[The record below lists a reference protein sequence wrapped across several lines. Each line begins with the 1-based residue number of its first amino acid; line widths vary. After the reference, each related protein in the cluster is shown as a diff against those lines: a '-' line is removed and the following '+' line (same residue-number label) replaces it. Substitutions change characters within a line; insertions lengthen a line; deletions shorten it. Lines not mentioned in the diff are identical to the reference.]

1 MAVESTDKVHETIA
15 MFSSFTISDIL
26 MICAVILA
34 PLIAVQVDKYLEKK
48 RNTKE
53 RKLNIFKTL
62 MATRGR
68 ILDPRHVEALNM
80 IDLEFDG
87 DKPVTD
93 AWKAYLDH
101 LINMP
106 KYPTS
111 EGKNEEEKKSEKNI
125 YDSQMA
131 TWGDQRENYLADLL
145 FKMGNSLDYNFDK
158 THIKRSIYSPQGHAD
173 IENEQ
178 QLLRRASIELLMGR
192 LALPVETVTPPLSE
206 DELKASKEEQAE
218 QKLIRELL
226 IKHYKGEIPSIVKIV
241 EDCKDPEQNTE

>member
-1 MAVESTDKVHETIA
+1 MTVESTGKAQEAITI
-15 MFSSFTISDIL
+15 FSSFTISDIL

-48 RNTKE
+48 RNKNE
-53 RKLNIFKTL
+53 RKLNVFKTL
-62 MATRGR
+62 MATRGK

-87 DKPVTD
+87 EKPVTD

-111 EGKNEEEKKSEKNI
+111 KGKNEEEKKSEKTI

-131 TWGDQRENYLADLL
+131 TWGGQRENYLADVL
-145 FKMGNSLDYNFDK
+145 FSMGNSLDYNFDK

-192 LALPVETVTPPLSE
+192 ITLPVETVATPLSE
-206 DELKASKEEQAE
+206 NELKASQEEQAE
-218 QKLIRELL
+218 QKQIRELL

-241 EDCKDPEQNTE
+241 ENHRDAE

>member
-1 MAVESTDKVHETIA
+1 MTAEATDTA
-15 MFSSFTISDIL
+15 QGTLYLFSSFTISDIL
-26 MICAVILA
+26 MIGAVILA
-34 PLIAVQVDKYLEKK
+34 PVIAVQVDKYLEKK
-48 RNTKE
+48 RNKKE

-68 ILDPRHVEALNM
+68 ALDPRHVEALNM

-87 DKPVTD
+87 EKPVTD

-106 KYPTS
+106 KYPTT
-111 EGKNEEEKKSEKNI
+111 EGKNEEEKKSEKTI
-125 YDSQMA
+125 YDSQM
-131 TWGDQRENYLADLL
+131 TSWGNQRENYLADLL
-145 FKMGNSLDYNFDK
+145 YTMGNSLDYEFDK

-178 QLLRRASIELLMGR
+178 QFLRKALIELLMGR
-192 LALPVETVTPPLSE
+192 LTLPVETITNPLSE
-206 DELKASKEEQAE
+206 DQLEAHKEEQAE

-241 EDCKDPEQNTE
+241 NEDIDPDQQS

>member
-1 MAVESTDKVHETIA
+1 MAAESTDKAQEAIA
-15 MFSSFTISDIL
+15 MLSSFTISDFL

-48 RNTKE
+48 RNKKE
-53 RKLNIFKTL
+53 RKLNVFKTL

-68 ILDPRHVEALNM
+68 VLDPRHVEALNM

-87 DKPVTD
+87 EKSVTD

-101 LINMP
+101 LVNIP

-111 EGKNEEEKKSEKNI
+111 EGENEEEKKSEKTI

-131 TWGDQRENYLADLL
+131 TWGGQSENFLADLL
-145 FKMGNSLDYNFDK
+145 FTMGESLDYNFDK

-173 IENEQ
+173 TENEQ

-192 LALPVETVTPPLSE
+192 LTLPVKTVASPLSE
-206 DELKASKEEQAE
+206 DALKASKEEQAE

-226 IKHYKGEIPSIVKIV
+226 IKHYKGEIPSTVRIV
-241 EDCKDPEQNTE
+241 EDHKEAKQQSE

>member
-1 MAVESTDKVHETIA
+1 MTVESTDKAQEAITIL
-15 MFSSFTISDIL
+15 SSFTISDIL
-26 MICAVILA
+26 MVCAVILA

-48 RNTKE
+48 RNKKE
-53 RKLNIFKTL
+53 RKLNVFKTL

-68 ILDPRHVEALNM
+68 ALDPRHVEALNM

-87 DKPVTD
+87 EKSVTD

-101 LINMP
+101 LVNMP

-111 EGKNEEEKKSEKNI
+111 EGKNEEEKKSEKTV

-145 FKMGNSLDYNFDK
+145 FTMGNSLDYNFDK

-192 LALPVETVTPPLSE
+192 LTLPVETVTNPISE
-206 DELKASKEEQAE
+206 EELQARKEEQAE

-241 EDCKDPEQNTE
+241 EDRKDPEQ